1 MVLPKRT
8 PRALL
13 TRRVVFPFF
22 VRAPEDLLDHDQTP
36 NAMLTDSSQN
46 VILGLDAIPDILL
59 LIEVTMDNS
68 LVAIVEKDAEYG
80 LRRAFIV
87 GAVESQCRTR
97 KSLISCFR
105 FLPKNGDGLGASSFS
120 ANISGQ
126 ERRAPCPTEANR
138 AGAGVPS
145 DRWLNQA
152 PAWRRGSCAG
162 GGP

>member
-1 MVLPKRT
+1 MPARL
-8 PRALL
+8 ALRL
-13 TRRVVFPFF
+13 SYGQATSLQGSQPACERLARH
-22 VRAPEDLLDHDQTP
+22 VRIPNREILDHDQTP

-105 FLPKNGDGLGASSFS
+105 FLPKNGDGLGHLLFLPTFQVRNAGRP
-120 ANISGQ
+120 APPKQTG
-126 ERRAPCPTEANR
+126 RAPAFHLT
-138 AGAGVPS
+138 AG
-145 DRWLNQA
+145 
-152 PAWRRGSCAG
+152 
-162 GGP
+162 